1 MDSGSPKTHSENP
14 DNSDCKG
21 KKRRRSTGHK
31 NSANKRCNSISD
43 VTTDDTYKTKEGTA
57 HMDTTN
63 KMTDTQEETSNTT
76 SIMLAEIMK
85 MEERLAAKITSSKDQ
100 GLSDMEERLNNNIRS
115 TIDSSIKDALK
126 VMQNS
131 LNTTVEKNPIVHSHS
146 IELKN
151 LRDENLRLN
160 RKVQQLTSEQGRMK
174 KQLTKMEMMA
184 LEHSLIIRGIPEE
197 FKETEQMICDKI
209 HHVLTKIMQGDTE
222 DQKLSNAKQISIKS
236 SHRLGRFSRQR
247 TCPISM
253 ELHHKQDIEFILENR
268 FALGQGIY
276 VDREY
281 PTDIERK
288 RKILLPVL
296 RAAKRSSEF
305 KKYSRLEDDK
315 IILKGRAY
323 SVNTLNQLQDE
334 VNVFKVTTRENEN
347 IVGFF
352 GEINPLS
359 NFYPSTFVYD
369 GIHYISS
376 EQFIQSS
383 KAKYFGDLDTYNL
396 IMGCATSLECK
407 NLSCQIRNVNM
418 DKWDKVAGNICHP
431 GIRAK
436 FLQNPVALDTLLKKT
451 GHKQIVEC
459 TSDRLW
465 GSGIPLVD
473 LLCLDTSKW
482 ISPGIMGQILENIRN
497 EALHSMQPFHHSMQP
512 LLQSFAMSS
521 STLSQQHQTVPQTLC
536 HPPTSQTPTTCVATT
551 CEMNKE
557 QPINTVSTTQNTTM
571 STCIGS
577 DCTSTSTTPVSDTT
591 ASDTDTGEPQTKQPD
606 AVSDCITETVS
617 VEELTPI

>member
-1 MDSGSPKTHSENP
+1 M
-14 DNSDCKG
+14 
-21 KKRRRSTGHK
+21 
-31 NSANKRCNSISD
+31 
-43 VTTDDTYKTKEGTA
+43 TTD
-57 HMDTTN
+57 N
-63 KMTDTQEETSNTT
+63 KMTDTQEKTNNTT

-85 MEERLAAKITSSKDQ
+85 MEERLATKITSSKDQ

-146 IELKN
+146 MELKN
-151 LRDENLRLN
+151 LRDENSRLN
-160 RKVQQLTSEQGRMK
+160 RKVQQLTSEQGHMK
-174 KQLTKMEMMA
+174 KQLNKMEMMA
-184 LEHSLIIRGIPEE
+184 LENSLIIRGIPEE

-209 HHVLTKIMQGDTE
+209 HHMLTKIMQGDTE

-236 SHRLGRFSRQR
+236 SHQLGRFSRQR
-247 TCPISM
+247 TRPISV

-268 FALGQGIY
+268 FDLGQAIY
-276 VDREY
+276 IDREY

-323 SVNTLNQLQDE
+323 SVNTLNQLPDE
-334 VNVFKVTTRENEN
+334 VNIFKVTKRENEN
-347 IVGFF
+347 TVGFF

-359 NFYPSTFVYD
+359 NFYPSTFVYN

-418 DKWDKVAGNICHP
+418 DKWDNVAGNICHP

-436 FLQNPVALDTLLKKT
+436 FLQNPIALDTLLKKT
-451 GHKQIVEC
+451 GHKQIVGC
-459 TSDRLW
+459 TSDCLR
-465 GSGIPLVD
+465 GTGIPLGD

-482 ISPGIMGQILENIRN
+482 ISQGIMGQILENIQD

-512 LLQSFAMSS
+512 LPQSFAMNS
-521 STLSQQHQTVPQTLC
+521 STLSQ
-536 HPPTSQTPTTCVATT
+536 
-551 CEMNKE
+551 
-557 QPINTVSTTQNTTM
+557 
-571 STCIGS
+571 
-577 DCTSTSTTPVSDTT
+577 
-591 ASDTDTGEPQTKQPD
+591 
-606 AVSDCITETVS
+606 
-617 VEELTPI
+617 

>member
-1 MDSGSPKTHSENP
+1 MYRHYQAHQETLIGIVITLTGVPQYNGILIVCNMSASRRSKKIKPINPDEQPAICQFIVDSGSPKTNSENP

-21 KKRRRSTGHK
+21 KKRRSTGHK
-31 NSANKRCNSISD
+31 NSANKRCNSTSD

-57 HMDTTN
+57 DMDTTN
-63 KMTDTQEETSNTT
+63 KMTDNQETTSNST

-131 LNTTVEKNPIVHSHS
+131 LNTTVEKNPIIHSHS

-151 LRDENLRLN
+151 LKDENSRLN

-174 KQLTKMEMMA
+174 KQLNKMEMMA

-197 FKETEQMICDKI
+197 LKETEQMICDKI

-236 SHRLGRFSRQR
+236 SRRLGRFSRQR
-247 TCPISM
+247 THPISV
-253 ELHHKQDIEFILENR
+253 ELHHKQDIEFILMNR
-268 FALGQGIY
+268 FDLGQGIY
-276 VDREY
+276 VDRSLS
-281 PTDIERK
+281 TDIERK
-288 RKILLPVL
+288 RKLLLPVL

-305 KKYSRLEDDK
+305 KKYSQLEDDK
-315 IILKGRAY
+315 IILKGQAY
-323 SVNTLNQLQDE
+323 SVNTLNQLPEE
-334 VNVFKVTTRENEN
+334 VNIFKVTTRENEN

-418 DKWDKVAGNICHP
+418 DKWDNVAGNICHP

-451 GHKQIVEC
+451 
-459 TSDRLW
+459 
-465 GSGIPLVD
+465 
-473 LLCLDTSKW
+473 
-482 ISPGIMGQILENIRN
+482 
-497 EALHSMQPFHHSMQP
+497 
-512 LLQSFAMSS
+512 
-521 STLSQQHQTVPQTLC
+521 
-536 HPPTSQTPTTCVATT
+536 
-551 CEMNKE
+551 
-557 QPINTVSTTQNTTM
+557 
-571 STCIGS
+571 
-577 DCTSTSTTPVSDTT
+577 
-591 ASDTDTGEPQTKQPD
+591 
-606 AVSDCITETVS
+606 
-617 VEELTPI
+617 

>member
-1 MDSGSPKTHSENP
+1 MSVNKEFLPKIKSAQRLPEVVPSLSGVPENINRRTNNINRSSPTSRRNKKIKPINPEEQPVIHQFIVDSGHSENP
-14 DNSDCKG
+14 DKSDCKG
-21 KKRRRSTGHK
+21 KKRRRSTGQK
-31 NSANKRCNSISD
+31 NSENKCCNSNSA
-43 VTTDDTYKTKEGTA
+43 VTTDDTYKPKEGIA
-57 HMDTTN
+57 HMDTTTN
-63 KMTDTQEETSNTT
+63 MTDTQEETSNTT

-131 LNTTVEKNPIVHSHS
+131 LNTTVEKNPIIHSHS
-146 IELKN
+146 LELKN
-151 LRDENLRLN
+151 LKDENLRLN
-160 RKVQQLTSEQGRMK
+160 RKLQQLTSEQGHMK
-174 KQLTKMEMMA
+174 KQLNKMETMA

-236 SHRLGRFSRQR
+236 SRRLGRFSRQR
-247 TCPISM
+247 TRPISA
-253 ELHHKQDIEFILENR
+253 ELHHKQDVEFILQNR
-268 FALGQGIY
+268 HDLGQGIY

-281 PTDIERK
+281 PVDIEWK

-305 KKYSRLEDDK
+305 KKYSRLENDK

-323 SVNTLNQLQDE
+323 SVNTLNQLPEE
-334 VNVFKVTTRENEN
+334 VNVFKVTMRENEN
-347 IVGFF
+347 TVGFF

-359 NFYPSTFVYD
+359 NFYRSTFIYD

-407 NLSCQIRNVNM
+407 NLSRQIRNVNM
-418 DKWDKVAGNICHP
+418 DKWDKVAEKICHP

-436 FLQNPVALDTLLKKT
+436 FLQNPVALDTLLTKT
-451 GHKQIVEC
+451 GRKQIVEC

-465 GSGIPLVD
+465 GTGIPLGD
-473 LLCLDTSKW
+473 PLCLDTSKW
-482 ISPGIMGQILENIRN
+482 ISPGIMGQILENI
-497 EALHSMQPFHHSMQP
+497 
-512 LLQSFAMSS
+512 
-521 STLSQQHQTVPQTLC
+521 
-536 HPPTSQTPTTCVATT
+536 
-551 CEMNKE
+551 
-557 QPINTVSTTQNTTM
+557 
-571 STCIGS
+571 
-577 DCTSTSTTPVSDTT
+577 
-591 ASDTDTGEPQTKQPD
+591 
-606 AVSDCITETVS
+606 
-617 VEELTPI
+617 